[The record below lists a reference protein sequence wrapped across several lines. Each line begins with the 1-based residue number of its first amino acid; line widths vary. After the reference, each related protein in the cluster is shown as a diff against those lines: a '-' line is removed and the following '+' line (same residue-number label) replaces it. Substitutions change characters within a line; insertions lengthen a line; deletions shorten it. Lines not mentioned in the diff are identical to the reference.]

1 MSFETLGDLN
11 WLAVLVATVAYFAL
25 GGLWYA
31 APVFGRAWQRAG
43 GIEIPEGQSPG
54 AKYYVGPLLTC
65 FVSSIA
71 TAMLAFAT
79 ASATVAEGLVLG
91 IVVGVGFALPLSIL
105 GGMFDQKPEPGV
117 YVAISAGYHL
127 VGLMIV
133 GVIVSVWT

>member
-1 MSFETLGDLN
+1 MSFETLGDIN
-11 WLAVLVATVAYFAL
+11 WLAVLVGTVAYFAL
-25 GGLWYA
+25 GGVWYA

-43 GIEIPEGQSPG
+43 GVEIPEGQSPG

-117 YVAISAGYHL
+117 YVAITAGYHI
-127 VGLMIV
+127 VGLLIV
-133 GVIVSVWT
+133 GVIVSAWT